1 MEVQSIGGA
10 HRPIG
15 QAGILFSVSKEKFNV
30 EAGFVRAIDFPRIQ
44 SWISENQ
51 QDGLTGLVRLGVD
64 QGHDPER
71 ALEADM
77 IEARRIQVD
86 AVVLTD
92 FIEAPQIRPIDG
104 ASVGLSSAESV
115 CCTDRLSACLRIRS
129 TTAKA
134 ETSKPFSARLLR
146 PFQKR
151 LRPKVWCPA
160 LGIKLGSKG

>member
-1 MEVQSIGGA
+1 MKMEAIGGA
-10 HRPIG
+10 HLPIG

-30 EAGFVRAIDFPRIQ
+30 EAGFVIVRAIDFPRIQ
-44 SWISENQ
+44 GWISGKQ

-115 CCTDRLSACLRIRS
+115 YCTDRLSACLRVRS
-129 TTAKA
+129 TTAKT

-160 LGIKLGSKG
+160 LGIKLG

>member
-30 EAGFVRAIDFPRIQ
+30 EASFVRAIDFPRIQ
-44 SWISENQ
+44 GWISGKQ

-104 ASVGLSSAESV
+104 AIV
-115 CCTDRLSACLRIRS
+115 DFLSASTGAFGASQRSFPIRCRS
-129 TTAKA
+129 KA
-134 ETSKPFSARLLR
+134 QTPSISFFRVSPPSIHR
-146 PFQKR
+146 
-151 LRPKVWCPA
+151 
-160 LGIKLGSKG
+160 

>member
-15 QAGILFSVSKEKFNV
+15 QAGILFSLSKEKFNV

-44 SWISENQ
+44 GWISGKQ

-104 ASVGLSSAESV
+104 ATV
-115 CCTDRLSACLRIRS
+115 DFLSAS
-129 TTAKA
+129 TGAFGAVIQIAHAGITAQFA
-134 ETSKPFSARLLR
+134 NQE
-146 PFQKR
+146 Q
-151 LRPKVWCPA
+151 V
-160 LGIKLGSKG
+160 